1 MSQLADDI
9 LNKLADVF
17 DEAAVTCEQ
26 ARKSYDEFELKR
38 VLYGAYNL
46 LDITLDVMEDE
57 IKSLDQDT
65 LGFLAWVT
73 KRLVEQ
79 PSFEKGMFELMEQVN
94 GHLKTEALSIFMLD
108 EPKEELVVKYAAG
121 PVSQKVFGLRMPVGK
136 GVVGW
141 VVKHEETLIVP
152 SANLDAR
159 FFSGIDAQTGFIT
172 RSILCV
178 PIARHNQVI
187 GAIEVLNK
195 TTGDFHDEDV
205 KLLEGV
211 SNVIANCLTGVC

>member
-1 MSQLADDI
+1 MSQLADYI

-17 DEAAVTCEQ
+17 DEAAVTCEH
-26 ARKSYDEFELKR
+26 ARKSYEEAELKR

-46 LDITLDVMEDE
+46 LDITLDVMEDK
-57 IKSLDQDT
+57 ITSLDQDT
-65 LGFLAWVT
+65 LAFLAWVT
-73 KRLVEQ
+73 KRLIEQ
-79 PSFEKGMFELMEQVN
+79 PDFEKGMFELMEQVN
-94 GHLKTEALSIFMLD
+94 DHLKTEAFSIFMLD

-121 PVSQKVFGLRMPVGK
+121 PVSNKVFGLRMPVGR

-141 VVKHEETLIVP
+141 VVKHTETLIVP
-152 SANLDAR
+152 AADSDPR
-159 FFSGIDAQTGFIT
+159 FFSGIDALTGFVT

-178 PIARHNQVI
+178 PIARDECVL

-211 SNVIANCLTGVC
+211 SNIIANCMIGSC